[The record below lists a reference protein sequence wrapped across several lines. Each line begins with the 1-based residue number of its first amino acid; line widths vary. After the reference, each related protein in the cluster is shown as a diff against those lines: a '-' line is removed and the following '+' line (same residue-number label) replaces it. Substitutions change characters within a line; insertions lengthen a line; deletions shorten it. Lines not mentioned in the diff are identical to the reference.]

1 MGKKEIRE
9 GRRCSLMG
17 RAQQRH
23 QTDGRGIQEG
33 KAENGGANGEERKVK
48 PCGEKIE
55 NKLKSKHQT
64 IWGSAET
71 IVNS

>member
-17 RAQQRH
+17 KAQQRH

-33 KAENGGANGEERKVK
+33 KAKNGGANGEKKR
-48 PCGEKIE
+48 
-55 NKLKSKHQT
+55 
-64 IWGSAET
+64 
-71 IVNS
+71 